1 VDPDNTPVSPPI
13 DLAELRS
20 RIGAEL
26 GTSDWVVID
35 QAMLDAHA
43 ATTGDAEWIHNDVQ
57 RAQAESPFG
66 GTIAQGS
73 LLLSNLV
80 RLQEQVMSISTDTPF
95 GYALNYGFDR
105 VRFIRPVLAGSRI
118 RGRFEVVDVR
128 SRDDGRVVIVLGV
141 ALEVDDGDERPAVH
155 AEWLGLLQP

>member
-1 VDPDNTPVSPPI
+1 VSPPI
-13 DLAELRS
+13 DLVELRS

-26 GTSDWVVID
+26 GTSDWVLLD

-43 ATTGDAEWIHNDVQ
+43 ATTGDAEWIHNDVE
-57 RAQAESPFG
+57 RAQVESPFG

-80 RLQEQVMSISTDTPF
+80 RLQEQVMSVSADTPF

-118 RGRFEVVDVR
+118 RGRFEVADVR
-128 SRDDGRVVIVLGV
+128 SRDDGRAVVVLGV
-141 ALEVDDGDERPAVH
+141 TLEVDDDDERPAVY